1 VAGGERNVYIIFG
14 DRMPSKTERRLKSI
28 ENGTFIMSMNT
39 VVWDLSMCRQAR
51 RELQCNIARMRD
63 RCRACGLCTWEM
75 C

>member
-1 VAGGERNVYIIFG
+1 VAGGERNLFIIFG
-14 DRMPSKTERRLKSI
+14 DRMSSKTERRLKNI

-39 VVWDLSMCRQAR
+39 VMWDLSVCRQAR
-51 RELQCNIARMRD
+51 RKLHCNIAGMQD